1 MKKRI
6 HTLALHTA
14 LVGALAVSV
23 TGCGQKPDSVGSAPP
38 ATTVGTELDDSVITS
53 SVKTALIA
61 DPDIKSFDFK
71 VETRKGDVLLSGFV
85 DNQAQ
90 LSRAEAATRA
100 VAGVKAVQNN
110 VTLKSTPPATV
121 GNKIDDSVITTRVRA
136 ALMSDEFIKSSDIS
150 VVTRKGEVQLSGF
163 VNNQAQQDRA
173 MDMTRSVEGVV
184 KVINEMA
191 IKK

>member
-1 MKKRI
+1 MKTRI
-6 HTLALHTA
+6 HTLAMRTA
-14 LVGALAVSV
+14 LVGALAISV
-23 TGCGQKPDSVGSAPP
+23 VGCGQKSDGIGAAPP
-38 ATTVGTELDDSVITS
+38 TTTVGTEVDDSVITS

-71 VETRKGDVLLSGFV
+71 VETRKGEVLLSGFV

-100 VAGVKAVQNN
+100 VSGVKSVQNN
-110 VTLKSTPPATV
+110 VTLKGSVPATV
-121 GNKIDDSVITTRVRA
+121 GNKIDDSVMTTRVRA

-173 MDMTRSVEGVV
+173 IDMTRSVEGVSN
-184 KVINEMA
+184 VINEMV